1 MKSKRMLSLMLACA
15 MTFGLAACGGNGNNG
30 TTNSDSTGAAN
41 ESAAVNTDET
51 TATGGTV
58 DDSADYDTV
67 SSQVYDLTLGDFYD
81 IYKQTENI
89 ENISEKF
96 AMQAVSEAK
105 LMESAVIL
113 PATSGKGMYAMS
125 RVAPYTYDY
134 TLWGTDYSRYHQ
146 ALVATDMIKAEDRA
160 EMKAKWSE
168 LKGTGE
174 YEQWAKDY
182 LKEKGYTLKD
192 SLTLGYA
199 SDPTT
204 WDEFATYLASDSD
217 AIVNT
222 YDGLVE
228 YDTEGTIQPALA
240 ESWEVSEDGLTYT
253 FHLRKGVEW
262 VDSQGRAIAEVKAD
276 DFVAG
281 MQHLLDCQAGQEYLL
296 EGVIVNASQYI
307 NGEVTDIADVGIKAV
322 DDYTVEYTL
331 EQPVTYFTTMLGYS
345 DFAPLCRSYYTSQ
358 GGKFGAEFDA
368 SASDYTFGKDPNS
381 IAYCGPYIVSN
392 ATASNTIVFKENES
406 YWNKDNIN
414 VKTITWLF
422 NDGSDATKA
431 YNDLKAGTLDS
442 VNLTTAAI
450 ELAKKSGEL
459 DEYGFITDT
468 DATTYT
474 FFYNMNRAAFANFN
488 DDTKVVSSQTDE
500 DKERT
505 KQAMRNVHFRRA
517 LSFAVDRATY
527 NAQAVGEDLKYASLR
542 NTYTPANF
550 VQLEEDTTISI
561 NGTDTTFAAG
571 TYYGEIVQAQLDADN
586 FPVKVWDK
594 EANDGIGSGDGFDG
608 WYNPDNAVEE
618 LNTAIEELS
627 ALGITIDEDNPI
639 QIDIPY
645 PSIAEI
651 YTNKVNAY
659 KQSLEKVL
667 GGKVQV
673 NLIDGVDYNGWYYAG
688 YYATYGYE
696 NNYDVYDLS
705 GWSPDFGDP
714 CTFLDTFL
722 PDYAGY
728 QTKSLGI
735 Y

>member
-1 MKSKRMLSLMLACA
+1 MLACA
-15 MTFGLAACGGNGNNG
+15 MTVGLAACGGNGNS
-30 TTNSDSTGAAN
+30 TNAGNADTN
-41 ESAAVNTDET
+41 ESV
-51 TATGGTV
+51 TADAGADTSSADSKEI

-67 SSQVYDLTLGDFYD
+67 SAQVYDKSLGEFYEIYQQTKD
-81 IYKQTENI
+81 IDNL
-89 ENISEKF
+89 SEKF

-105 LMESAVIL
+105 LLEAAVIL
-113 PATSGKGMYAMS
+113 PATSGEGMYAMS

-134 TLWGTDYSRYHQ
+134 SLWGTDYRRYHQ
-146 ALVATDMIKAEDRA
+146 ALVTTDLIKTEDRA
-160 EMKAKWSE
+160 EMKAKWAE
-168 LKGTGE
+168 LKGTGT

-192 SLTLGYA
+192 SLTVGYT

-240 ESWEVSEDGLTYT
+240 ESWEESEDGLTYT
-253 FHLRKGVEW
+253 FHLRKGVKW
-262 VDSQGRAIAEVKAD
+262 VDSQGRAIGDVTAD

-307 NGEVTDIADVGIKAV
+307 NGEVTDMAEVGVKAV

-331 EQPVTYFTTMLGYS
+331 EQPVSYFMTMLGYS
-345 DFAPLCRSYYTSQ
+345 DFAPLCRSYYTSL

-368 SASDYTFGKDPNS
+368 SASDYTYGKDTNS
-381 IAYCGPYIVSN
+381 IAYCGPYIVTN

-422 NDGSDATKA
+422 NDGSDATKT
-431 YNDLKAGTLDS
+431 YNDLKSDTLDS
-442 VNLTTAAI
+442 AKLTTASI

-459 DEYGFITDT
+459 EEYGYITDT

-488 DDTKVVSSQTDE
+488 DDTKVVSKQTDE

-505 KQAMRNVHFRRA
+505 KAAMRNVHFRRA
-517 LSFAVDRATY
+517 ISFATDRATY
-527 NAQAVGEDLKYASLR
+527 NAQAVGEELKYASLR

-561 NGTDTTFAAG
+561 NGTDTTFKAG
-571 TYYGEIVQAQLDADN
+571 TYFGEIVQAQMDADE
-586 FPVKVWDK
+586 FPVTVWDPD
-594 EANDGIGSGDGFDG
+594 ANDGIGSGDGFDG
-608 WYNPDNAVEE
+608 WYNPDNAVAE

-627 ALGITIDEDNPI
+627 AEGVTIDEENPI
-639 QIDIPY
+639 QLDIPY
-645 PSIAEI
+645 PSVAET

-673 NLIDGVDYNGWYYAG
+673 NLIDAVDYNGWYYAG
-688 YYATYGYE
+688 YYATYGYD

-714 CTFLDTFL
+714 CTFLDTCL